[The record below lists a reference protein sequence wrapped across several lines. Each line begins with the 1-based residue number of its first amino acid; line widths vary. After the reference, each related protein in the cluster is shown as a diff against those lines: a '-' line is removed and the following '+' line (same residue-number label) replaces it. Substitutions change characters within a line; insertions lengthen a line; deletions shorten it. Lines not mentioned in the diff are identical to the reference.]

1 MRYCPSCNKM
11 VTCRMP
17 LNQWILSIV
26 LIFIMVIPGVIYLA
40 LHANKCPYCGR
51 KTKERII

>member
-11 VTCRMP
+11 VTCKMP

-40 LHANKCPYCGR
+40 LHANRCPECGKR
-51 KTKERII
+51 TKPRII